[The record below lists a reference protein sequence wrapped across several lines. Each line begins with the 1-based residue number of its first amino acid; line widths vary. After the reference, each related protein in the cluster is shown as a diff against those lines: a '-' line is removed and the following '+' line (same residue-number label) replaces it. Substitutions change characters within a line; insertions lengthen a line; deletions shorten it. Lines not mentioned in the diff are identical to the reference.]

1 MDEKEKWKW
10 AFYMAGR
17 DAEPIRITRELAPAI
32 ADSVVRHGVPVRDA
46 ILSAALGEAKPRE
59 TAKYRAEFV
68 GGLYT
73 DLMDGE
79 GDNSIGEE
87 EAYSAYCKGRV
98 DTLCHRVENDVLR
111 AMEKLVNS

>member
-32 ADSVVRHGVPVRDA
+32 AEDVVKNGTPVRDA
-46 ILSAALGEAKPRE
+46 ILAAAEKEAKPRE
-59 TAKYRAEFV
+59 TARYRADFTAGVYADMIE
-68 GGLYT
+68 
-73 DLMDGE
+73 GE
-79 GDNSIGEE
+79 IDPPTPDD
-87 EAYSAYCKGRV
+87 AYAAFCKGRI
-98 DTLCHRVENDVLR
+98 DTMCHRVENDVIS